1 VSALARWWFVR
12 TPVERLAA
20 FRILLGIY
28 ATIELAARAV
38 SLFHYARFPLAQW
51 KPVGVAALLERPLPP
66 LVADA
71 LLLLTIA
78 SAVAFTLGW
87 RFAITGP
94 LFAALYLWTLTY
106 RNSWG
111 MVFHTENVA
120 VLHACILGL
129 APAADAWSLD
139 PRRNDREYGWALRAA
154 AVVTILTYVLA
165 GIAKLRLA
173 GWLWLDGDQL
183 RNQIAYDNLRRVVL
197 GGGASPLATPLLEHP
212 WIFQVLALATLAVE
226 LGAPLA
232 LLHPRAALAWA
243 AAAWGFHVGVL
254 ALMQIV
260 FPYPLVGLAFAPLFP
275 LERLIRARRR
285 SAPGSPR

>member
-1 VSALARWWFVR
+1 VIARWWFAAV
-12 TPVERLAA
+12 PAERLAA
-20 FRILLGIY
+20 FRILLGTY
-28 ATIELAARAV
+28 ATIELVARAY
-38 SLFHYARFPLAQW
+38 SLVHYARFPAAQW
-51 KPVGVAALLERPLPP
+51 KPVGVAALLDAPLPP

-78 SAVAFTLGW
+78 AAVAFALGW

-94 LFAALYLWTLTY
+94 LFAVLYLWTLTY

-111 MVFHTENVA
+111 MVFHTENLA

-129 APAADAWSLD
+129 APAADAWALD
-139 PRRNDREYGWALRAA
+139 PARRDREYGWALRAA

-197 GGGASPLATPLLEHP
+197 GAGASPLATPLLEHP

-243 AAAWGFHVGVL
+243 AAAWSFHVGVL
-254 ALMQIV
+254 ALMHIV
-260 FPYPLVGLAFAPLFP
+260 FPYPLAGLAFAPLFP
-275 LERLIRARRR
+275 LERLTELRRR
-285 SAPGSPR
+285 RRP